1 MYEIILYDTEDERC
15 PVQELLD
22 SLEPKLLAK
31 TLRTIDLLEMN
42 GPLLREPYSK
52 PLENGI
58 FELRTKQ
65 GSDITRVL
73 YFFIVGKKEVL
84 SNGFIKNRRR
94 HQRQKKNW
102 QRSIKQIMNG
112 GMAMSSYKD
121 YKKRAL
127 QNPEVKAEYDAL
139 QPEYDIIQAM
149 IDARVQQNM
158 TQKDLSAKTGIT
170 QADISRIENGTRNP
184 SLSMVKKLA
193 HGLGMQLKLEFV
205 PMPTKNKM

>member
-1 MYEIILYDTEDERC
+1 MRGKNIGRKER
-15 PVQELLD
+15 
-22 SLEPKLLAK
+22 
-31 TLRTIDLLEMN
+31 
-42 GPLLREPYSK
+42 
-52 PLENGI
+52 
-58 FELRTKQ
+58 
-65 GSDITRVL
+65 
-73 YFFIVGKKEVL
+73 
-84 SNGFIKNRRR
+84 
-94 HQRQKKNW
+94 NW
-102 QRSIKQIMNG
+102 QSNIKQIMNG

-127 QNPEVKAEYDAL
+127 QNPEVNAEYDAL

-193 HGLGMQLKLEFV
+193 QGLGMQLKLEFV

>member
-1 MYEIILYDTEDERC
+1 MYEIILYDTEDGRC

-73 YFFIVGKKEVL
+73 YFFIVGKKAVL
-84 SNGFIKNRRR
+84 TNGFIKNRRR
-94 HQRQKKNW
+94 HQRQKRNW
-102 QRSIKQIMNG
+102 QRNIKQIMNG

-193 HGLGMQLKLEFV
+193 QGLGMQLKLEFV